1 MLCIQD
7 SSMQNKDFG
16 KIRKALWPIYNY
28 ELKKLLPMLGLFFF
42 ISFNYTIVRNI
53 KDSII
58 VHAPGSG
65 AETFPM
71 LKLFGVIPAAV
82 IFMLIYAKL
91 SNILSKPNLFYVTIL
106 GFLGF
111 FIAFDLVLYPLHDT
125 IHPHEYMEALQ
136 QEFPK
141 ARYFLAMFRNWSF
154 SLFYIFAELWGSVV
168 LSLLFWGFANDTTKV
183 EESKRFYALF
193 GIGANIA
200 LDVAGRVT
208 SKFGKL
214 RDDLPVGVDPLQYSL
229 DHLILFFSISA
240 VTILFLYWWINRYV
254 LTDPRFYDPSKIKSK
269 AEKPKMSLKESFF
282 FLIHSKYLL
291 YIALLVITYGI
302 SINLIEVTW
311 KQQLGLQFP
320 TENEYLEF
328 YGKYNISVAWTTIF
342 MMLFVT
348 GNVIRIF
355 GWRFAALI
363 TPSVLLITG
372 IVFFALV
379 IFMDLATPIV
389 AFFGTT
395 PLYLAVIVG
404 LVQNVMSKSS
414 KYALFDP
421 TKEMTYI
428 PLDQESKVKGK
439 AAIDVVGSRLGKA
452 GGSVIQIGLI
462 LYFGS
467 LAVATPAIAC
477 VLFIIIAV
485 WIVAAA
491 RLSKEFAAKSANSS
505 EK

>member
-1 MLCIQD
+1 MAEQ
-7 SSMQNKDFG
+7 DFG
-16 KIRKALWPIYNY
+16 KIRKVLWPVYNY

-53 KDSII
+53 KDSLI

-82 IFMLIYAKL
+82 IFMLVYAKL
-91 SNILSKPNLFYVTIL
+91 SNMLSKPNLFYVTIIF
-106 GFLGF
+106 FLSF
-111 FIAFDLVLYPLHDT
+111 FVLFDLVLYPMSDV
-125 IHPHEYMEALQ
+125 IHPHDYMEGLQ
-136 QEFPK
+136 QAYPK
-141 ARYFLAMFRNWSF
+141 MQYFLAMFRNWSY

-183 EESKRFYALF
+183 SESKRFYALF
-193 GIGANIA
+193 GIGANLA

-208 SKFGKL
+208 SQFGKL
-214 RDDLPVGVDPLQYSL
+214 RHDLPEGVDPLQYSL
-229 DHLILFFSISA
+229 DALILFFSISA
-240 VTILFLYWWINRYV
+240 LAVIFLYWWINRYV
-254 LTDPRFYDPSKIKSK
+254 LTDPRFYDPTKIKGK
-269 AEKPKMSLKESFF
+269 AVKPKLSIKDSFK

-291 YIALLVITYGI
+291 YIALLVICYGI

-328 YGKYNISVAWTTIF
+328 YGNYNISVAWCTIF

-348 GNVIRIF
+348 SNVIRVF
-355 GWRFAALI
+355 GWRVAALV
-363 TPSVLLITG
+363 TPTVLLVTG
-372 IVFFALV
+372 VIFFALI
-379 IFMDLATPIV
+379 IFMDAATPIV

-395 PLYLAVIVG
+395 PLYLAVIIG
-404 LVQNVMSKSS
+404 LIQNVMSKSS

-439 AAIDVVGSRLGKA
+439 AAIDVVGSRLGKG
-452 GGSVIQIGLI
+452 GGSVIQIALI
-462 LYFGS
+462 VWFGS
-467 LAVATPAIAC
+467 LAAATPLIGLI
-477 VLFIIIAV
+477 LFLIIGIWIMAAV
-485 WIVAAA
+485 
-491 RLSKEFAAKSANSS
+491 RLSKEFAERSANSNDT
-505 EK
+505 